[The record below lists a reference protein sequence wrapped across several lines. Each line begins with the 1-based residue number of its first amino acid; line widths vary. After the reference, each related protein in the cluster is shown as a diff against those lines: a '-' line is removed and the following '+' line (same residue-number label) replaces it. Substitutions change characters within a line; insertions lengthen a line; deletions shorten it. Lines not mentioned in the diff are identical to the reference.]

1 MTDRNLERAKE
12 RAQARGV
19 TRWRSLRVSTRQ
31 GKRFSIETPSG
42 RRVHFGVWPYA
53 RGTFLDHGDAK
64 MRAAWRAR
72 HSQIVDGAG
81 QLVWLDP
88 ESPAYYAYRVL
99 WT

>member
-1 MTDRNLERAKE
+1 MTERNLHAAKE
-12 RAQARGV
+12 RARARGV
-19 TRWRSLRVSTRQ
+19 ARWQTMRVSNRE

-42 RRVHFGVWPYA
+42 RRVHFGAWPYA
-53 RGTFLDHGDAK
+53 RGTYLDHGQENV
-64 MRAAWRAR
+64 RRAWRAR

-99 WT
+99 W